1 MLAAYDSNH
10 CILQKYVI
18 ELTIIEDHE
27 PSAYS
32 QMLMVEVQQDLV
44 SALILLLDLV
54 VREITTA

>member
-1 MLAAYDSNH
+1 M
-10 CILQKYVI
+10 

-54 VREITTA
+54 IREVTTA